1 MKARRASNR
10 SERAAAFAA
19 AQADAFVPEALEPRV
34 VLSAPPQVTNV
45 LLGDPQVYP
54 GRVVTVSV
62 RAVDDVGVAA
72 VTVFL
77 DRDVNGVYRRD
88 GNDQT
93 LGEIYFPRAGTTDWF
108 DLTIRV
114 DDSWPALA
122 NIVADAMDADLQWS
136 SNGGRAAAYTVAMKP
151 MVTRFTATPDGADLM
166 LTAVVGAGL
175 PGIAS
180 VGFAGVTFF
189 LDQNNNGEWNAGTDI
204 DLGAS
209 RDVMTGPGML
219 YFERRITPQAGWDTS
234 RIGAAAFD
242 NRTSEDR
249 FGPVTVAVPRGSGA
263 DVPVIQ
269 VLNVSAQLGTVH
281 YPDLRP
287 GSNFTI
293 TARAAAAQQVRAV
306 AFFIDNNLN
315 GLWDWSVDEKL
326 GERLIGPGTVEEFTF
341 IDRLRADFVPGRVV
355 HICAV
360 AQDRSGRG
368 DDAWGPVQIVP
379 QRVVLEAWVEQPTPV
394 QTTVPRGQSYTIDVI
409 VRDDRAV
416 KDVSVLFSL
425 VRPGGGGAI
434 FYDEFPRIER
444 LQYGWANVRWRITIR
459 TDDPGLNNGAQWRV
473 GLQARDFEVR
483 AGPWTWTDLTLT

>member
-1 MKARRASNR
+1 MKFRRSSR
-10 SERAAAFAA
+10 RAAAPSALAA
-19 AQADAFVPEALEPRV
+19 PHADSFIPEELESRV
-34 VLSAPPQVTNV
+34 HLSAPPQVTNV
-45 LLGDPQVYP
+45 LLVDPQVYP
-54 GRVVTVSV
+54 GRVVTISV
-62 RAVDDVGVAA
+62 RAVDDLGIAA

-77 DRDVNGVYRRD
+77 DRDMNGVYRRD

-122 NIVADAMDADLQWS
+122 NIVADAMDADLQWTP
-136 SNGGRAAAYTVAMKP
+136 NGGRAAAYSVAMKP
-151 MVTRFTATPDGADLM
+151 MVTRFTATPDGADLV
-166 LTAVVGAGL
+166 LTAVVGPGL
-175 PGIAS
+175 PGIGS
-180 VGFAGVTFF
+180 QGFAGVTFF
-189 LDQNNNGEWNAGTDI
+189 LDQNNNAGWDPGTDI

-209 RDVMTGPGML
+209 RDVMTGPEIL
-219 YFERRITPQAGWDTS
+219 YFEQRITPQSGWDTS
-234 RIGAAAFD
+234 RIGASAFD

-249 FGPVTVAVPRGSGA
+249 FGPVTVAVPRGSA
-263 DVPVIQ
+263 VDIPMIQ
-269 VLNVSAQLGTVH
+269 VLSASAQLGAVH

-306 AFFIDNNLN
+306 AFFIDSDLN
-315 GLWDWSVDEKL
+315 GRWDWNVDEKL
-326 GERLIGPGTVEEFTF
+326 GERLIGPGTVEEITFT
-341 IDRLRADFVPGRVV
+341 DRLRGDFVPGRVI
-355 HICAV
+355 HIGAV

-379 QRVVLEAWVEQPTPV
+379 QRVVLESWVEQPTPM
-394 QTTVPRGQSYTIDVI
+394 QTTVARGQSYTIDVI

-416 KDVSVLFSL
+416 KDVKVQFLL
-425 VRPGGGGAI
+425 VGGGAL

-459 TDDPGLNNGAQWRV
+459 TDDPGFNNGTQWRV
-473 GLQARDFEVR
+473 GLQARDYEVPP
-483 AGPWTWTDLTLT
+483 GPWTWTDLTLT